1 MVRTIHTGTLS
12 RVNDPVGYR
21 IEAMEPLQM
30 SPAQLREAAL
40 LYQALQSERTP
51 EDPLTP
57 VEAIERRLRAE
68 VPNQWRAFFGAR
80 AAGGA
85 LIGYGMVSRSLNE
98 PENAHLRW
106 TELVVSAT
114 HRRKGVGR
122 ALMRGLVDA
131 VGDQGDDVVLM
142 AQTTDRVPS
151 GSAFAQGVGAEPGLD
166 MKTNQLDLSTVDR
179 AKIEEWAAIL
189 PKGYRLERIDNTV
202 PAELIAPYIQASN
215 GMNDAPRGDLKMA
228 DWKLTEEQVR
238 ERESWFKQT
247 GSEWWLLVAVHE
259 ASGEGAGFTEVT
271 YDPKVL
277 HVIWQQG
284 TAVIDAHRGHR
295 LGMWMK
301 AVMLKRILDERPKAL
316 FIRTGNANAN
326 AQMLGINTQLGFV
339 QAWSA
344 CLWQIS
350 INDARKAVGRERA
363 GAAT

>member
-1 MVRTIHTGTLS
+1 M
-12 RVNDPVGYR
+12 NDPVGYR
-21 IEAMEPLQM
+21 ILGFEPLQ
-30 SPAQLREAAL
+30 SAPAELREAAL
-40 LYQALQSERTP
+40 LYQALQQERTP

-68 VPNQWRAFFGAR
+68 VPGQWRAFFRAR
-80 AAGGA
+80 DAEGA
-85 LIGYGMVSRSLNE
+85 LVGYAVVHRSLNE

-106 TELVVSAT
+106 TELVVSAE
-114 HRRKGVGR
+114 HRGKGVGR
-122 ALMRGLVDA
+122 ALLRRLVGA
-131 VGDQGDDVVLM
+131 VEGQGDDVVFM
-142 AQTTDRVPS
+142 TQTTDRVPS
-151 GSAFAQGVGAEPGLD
+151 GSEFARRIGAEPGLD
-166 MKTNQLDLSTVDR
+166 MKTNQLDLSKVDR
-179 AKIEEWAAIL
+179 AKVDEWAAIS

-202 PAELIAPYIQASN
+202 PAELVAPYIQATN

-228 DWKLTEEQVR
+228 DWKLTEEQIR
-238 ERESWFKQT
+238 ERESWLRQT

-271 YDPKVL
+271 YDPKIS

-301 AVMLKRILDERPKAL
+301 AVMLKRILDERPIAL
-316 FIRTGNANAN
+316 FIRTGNANTN
-326 AQMLGINTQLGFV
+326 AQMLAINTQLGFV
-339 QAWSA
+339 QAYSA

-350 INDARKAVGRERA
+350 IADARRAVGFERA

>member
-1 MVRTIHTGTLS
+1 M
-12 RVNDPVGYR
+12 
-21 IEAMEPLQM
+21 A
-30 SPAQLREAAL
+30 PAQLREAAL

-57 VEAIERRLRAE
+57 VEAIERRLTAD

-80 AAGGA
+80 DADGA
-85 LIGYGMVSRSLNE
+85 LIGYGVVSRSLNE

-106 TELVVSAT
+106 TELVVSAK
-114 HRRKGVGR
+114 HRRRGVGR
-122 ALMRGLVDA
+122 ALLRRLVDA
-131 VGDQGDDVVLM
+131 VEGQGDDVVLM

-151 GSAFAQGVGAEPGLD
+151 GSVFAKRVGAEPGLD
-166 MKTNQLDLSTVDR
+166 MKTNQLDLSRVDR
-179 AKIEEWAAIL
+179 AKVEEWAAIS
-189 PKGYRLERIDNTV
+189 PRGYRLVRADGTV
-202 PAELIAPYIQASN
+202 PPELVAPYIQASN

-228 DWKLTEEQVR
+228 DWKLTEEQIR
-238 ERESWFKQT
+238 ERESWFRQT

-259 ASGEGAGFTEVT
+259 ATGEGAGFTEVT
-271 YDPKVL
+271 YDPKVS

-295 LGMWMK
+295 LGLWLK

-316 FIRTGNANAN
+316 FIRTGNANTN

-339 QAWSA
+339 EAWSA

-350 INDARKAVGRERA
+350 IADARRAVGRDRA

>member
-1 MVRTIHTGTLS
+1 M
-12 RVNDPVGYR
+12 NDPVGYP
-21 IEAMEPLQM
+21 ILGFEPLQLA
-30 SPAQLREAAL
+30 PAQLREAAL
-40 LYQALQSERTP
+40 LYQALQRERTP

-57 VEAIERRLRAE
+57 VEAIERRLRAD

-80 AAGGA
+80 DAAGA
-85 LIGYGMVSRSLNE
+85 LVGYGVVSRSLNQ

-106 TELVVSAT
+106 TELVVSAK

-122 ALMRGLVDA
+122 SLMRRLVDA
-131 VGDQGDDVVLM
+131 VADQGDDVVLM

-151 GSAFAQGVGAEPGLD
+151 GFEFARWIGAEPGLD
-166 MKTNQLDLSTVDR
+166 MKTNQLDLSKVDR
-179 AKIEEWAAIL
+179 AKVEEWAAIS
-189 PKGYRLERIDNTV
+189 PQGYRLERIDGTV
-202 PAELIAPYIQASN
+202 PAELVAPYIQASN

-228 DWKLTEEQVR
+228 DWKLTEEQIR

-247 GSEWWLLVAVHE
+247 GTEWWLLVAVHQ

-271 YDPKVL
+271 YDPKIS

-301 AVMLKRILDERPKAL
+301 AVMLKRIQGERPNAL
-316 FIRTGNANAN
+316 FIRTGNANTN

-350 INDARKAVGRERA
+350 IADARRAVGLERA
-363 GAAT
+363 GAAI

>member
-1 MVRTIHTGTLS
+1 M
-12 RVNDPVGYR
+12 NDPVGFR
-21 IEAMEPLQM
+21 FEAIEPLQLA
-30 SPAQLREAAL
+30 PAQLREAAL

-57 VEAIERRLRAE
+57 VEAIERRLRAD
-68 VPNQWRAFFGAR
+68 VPNQWRAFFVAR
-80 AAGGA
+80 EAAGA
-85 LIGYGMVSRSLNE
+85 LVGYGVVSRSLNE

-106 TELVVSAT
+106 TELAVSQE

-122 ALMRGLVDA
+122 ALLRRLVDA
-131 VGDQGDDVVLM
+131 VEGQGDDVVLM

-151 GSAFAQGVGAEPGLD
+151 GSVFAKRVGADPGLD
-166 MKTNQLDLSTVDR
+166 MKTNQLDLSKVDR
-179 AKIEEWAAIL
+179 AKIDEWAGIA
-189 PKGYRLERIDNTV
+189 PKGYRLARIDDHV
-202 PAELIAPYIQASN
+202 PTDLIAPYIQASN
-215 GMNDAPRGDLKMA
+215 GMNDAPRGDLKIA
-228 DWKLTEEQVR
+228 DWKLTEEHIR

-247 GSEWWLLVAVHE
+247 GSEWWLLVAVHQ
-259 ASGEGAGFTEVT
+259 ASGEGAGFTEVS
-271 YDPKVL
+271 YDPKVS

-284 TAVIDAHRGHR
+284 TAVIDGHRGHR

-316 FIRTGNANAN
+316 FIRTGNANTN

-350 INDARKAVGRERA
+350 ITDARKAVGRERA